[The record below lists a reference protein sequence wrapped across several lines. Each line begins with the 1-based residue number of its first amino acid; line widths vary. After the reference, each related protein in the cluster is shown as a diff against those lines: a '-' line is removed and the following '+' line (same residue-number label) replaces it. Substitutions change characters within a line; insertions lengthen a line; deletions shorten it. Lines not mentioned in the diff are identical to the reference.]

1 MTRVEISN
9 RDEILAAVVRALAVQ
24 VAGFQI
30 VAGKTGASLTAH
42 GYYDFDFS
50 PSQVH
55 KFETLVHDYVP
66 GNFLGQIKI
75 LPSN

>member
-1 MTRVEISN
+1 MTRVEISS
-9 RDEILAAVVRALAVQ
+9 RDEILGAIVRALAVQ
-24 VAGFQI
+24 VAGFQM
-30 VAGKTGASLTAH
+30 AGGKSGASLMAH

-55 KFETLVHDYVP
+55 KFETLVHDYVSE
-66 GNFLGQIKI
+66 NLRRQIKI